1 MGGIGFSFH
10 MVGNIVDAFCA
21 VQLRLNEVVVGIVVD
36 DERNLGEIAL
46 AVGEQLGQIDA
57 VGV

>member
-1 MGGIGFSFH
+1 MLHHVVNALCF
-10 MVGNIVDAFCA
+10 
-21 VQLRLNEVVVGIVVD
+21 VQLSLDEVVVGIVVD
-36 DERNLGEIAL
+36 DELNILEVTL

>member
-1 MGGIGFSFH
+1 MGSVCFGVHMLHQVVNALCFVQFSLH
-10 MVGNIVDAFCA
+10 K
-21 VQLRLNEVVVGIVVD
+21 VVVGIVVD
-36 DERNLGEIAL
+36 DELNILEVTL

>member
-1 MGGIGFSFH
+1 MIGDVIDTLCF
-10 MVGNIVDAFCA
+10 
-21 VQLRLNEVVVGIVVD
+21 VQLGLDKVAVGGVLQQELDFGEVT
-36 DERNLGEIAL
+36 L